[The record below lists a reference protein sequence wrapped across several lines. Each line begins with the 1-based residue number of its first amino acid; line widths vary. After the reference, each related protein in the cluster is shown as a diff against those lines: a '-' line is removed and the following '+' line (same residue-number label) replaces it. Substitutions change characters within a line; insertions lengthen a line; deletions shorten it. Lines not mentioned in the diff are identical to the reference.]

1 MLSRREYAQL
11 AARADDPA
19 GALRITLTLLEQALL
34 TRTSGNGAGPPA
46 LAPMDAAAARHLIRL
61 SHALVD
67 RLDSMATSGSGT
79 GCV

>member
-19 GALRITLTLLEQALL
+19 GALAITLTMLEQTLL
-34 TRTSGNGAGPPA
+34 TCDQGNGAGPPA
-46 LAPMDAAAARHLIRL
+46 VAPMDAAAARHLIRL

-67 RLDSMATSGSGT
+67 RLASMAASGSGT
-79 GCV
+79 G